1 MALQRLNPAGLAPP
15 VGAYVHGVRGGGLVF
30 VAGQVARDREG
41 RIVGVGDIEAQTAQA
56 LENVQAVLAE
66 AGCTLA
72 DVVKLTVYLT
82 DMRHRERVSAVRRR
96 YFGEHLPAST
106 MVEVSKL
113 GSPELLIEIDA
124 IALAPAQAP
133 TVAEDEL

>member
-1 MALQRLNPAGLAPP
+1 MTPSLRPAFAAGRWSDGPSTSARRLVLARTHEDVRGDALREQRFDLGRREAGL
-15 VGAYVHGVRGGGLVF
+15 
-30 VAGQVARDREG
+30 
-41 RIVGVGDIEAQTAQA
+41 
-56 LENVQAVLAE
+56 
-66 AGCTLA
+66 
-72 DVVKLTVYLT
+72 
-82 DMRHRERVSAVRRR
+82 
-96 YFGEHLPAST
+96 FGEHLPAST